1 VKQVLLPANNIK
13 NMNCNKCGNS
23 NTRCGCADSA
33 YTTPVTNTCL
43 PECKQ
48 RCSEYLNAACV
59 FITDGI
65 LDADLPPGTS
75 LEHIIQQLVLMITNP
90 ECTNTSSCNCPAG
103 GTLLVQTEG
112 IDNTSQTVL
121 NNLASYGMLIT
132 NISGGKVTYEAV
144 VNEAYVV
151 YVDLQHGNDATAQKY
166 NIVRPYLTFAAAY
179 AAAVS
184 GDTVVLNAGNYFI
197 GQVSLSNPDVNI
209 YCKPGVTF
217 TNSGFT
223 IGVSSSLRFYGY
235 AVFNVSNGTSIP
247 LNISSTGE
255 THDIFFQFDKIIGN
269 ANQAIYIKD
278 STSPSLKVLVEGNEI
293 TSTSTGNTHLVR
305 VDNSNNINAVININN
320 IISGAQRFIVRL
332 GGFSATTPMIG
343 NIILNCPIIEN
354 NGTQTTRACVYLDGV
369 LSTLANDGYKIIV
382 NSSIIRQTN
391 PTMTETGD
399 DIISSCV
406 WIDGGNNVYINGKL
420 EGNSCLAVC
429 NRGLG
434 ATPHYGTI
442 IFQGDMSSD
451 IECISSCVKQGNGN
465 GWHSIVVKD
474 SAIVSEGKSGK
485 FTVIDRPVVWNVSHG
500 GINGKLQF
508 INTRIYNKNVLTSAG
523 ASCIISSGNANK
535 RTFLYDTLM
544 VVDNTSAGCIETSI
558 IGENV
563 GMVNTRSNVV
573 LGANVNDI
581 YVGFLDIATLEIPE
595 Y

>member
-1 VKQVLLPANNIK
+1 
-13 NMNCNKCGNS
+13 MNCNKCGNS

-48 RCSEYLNAACV
+48 RCSEYVNAACV
-59 FITDGI
+59 FITNGI
-65 LDADLPPGTS
+65 LDANLPAGVS

-90 ECTNTSSCNCPAG
+90 ECSNTNSCNCPAG
-103 GTLLVQTEG
+103 GGVLLQTNST
-112 IDNTSQTVL
+112 DNLSQTVL
-121 NNLASYGMLIT
+121 DIISSHGIYIT
-132 NISGGKVTYEAV
+132 NLSGGKVEIEAIV
-144 VNEAYVV
+144 SENYTV
-151 YVDLQHGNDATAQKY
+151 YVDSLGDDVTAQKY
-166 NIVRPYLTFAAAY
+166 SLVRPFSTFAAAY

-184 GDTVVLNAGNYFI
+184 GDTVVLNAGTYI
-197 GQVSLSNPDVNI
+197 LGQVSLTKPDVNI

-217 TNSGFT
+217 TSTGFT
-223 IGVSSSLRFYGY
+223 ISASSNIRFYGY
-235 AVFNVSNGTSIP
+235 AVFNVLNGTTIP
-247 LNISSTGE
+247 LNISSTGA
-255 THDIFFQFDKIIGN
+255 THNIFFQFDKIMGN
-269 ANQAIYIKD
+269 ANQAIYVKD
-278 STSPSLKVLVEGNEI
+278 ISSPSLKVLVEGNEI

-305 VDNSNNINAVININN
+305 VDNSNNIDAMININN
-320 IISGAQRFIVRL
+320 IISGGQRFIVRF

-354 NGTQTTRACVYLDGV
+354 NGSQTTRACVYLDGV
-369 LSTLANDGYKIIV
+369 LSTEANDGYKIIV

-451 IECISSCVKQGNGN
+451 IECISSCVKLGNGN

-474 SAIVSEGKSGK
+474 AALVTQGLGASN
-485 FTVIDRPVVWNVSHG
+485 TVVDRPAVWNITHG
-500 GINGKLQF
+500 GDNGKLQF
-508 INTRIYNKNVLTSAG
+508 VNTRLYNKNALDLTG
-523 ASCIISSGNANK
+523 TCVISSGNKSN

-544 VVDNTSAGCIETSI
+544 VIDNSTIASI
-558 IGENV
+558 DSSNATEQV
-563 GMVNTRSNVV
+563 GMVNTR
-573 LGANVNDI
+573 ANSPLAANISDV
-581 YVGFLDIATLEIPE
+581 YVGFTLTAALEIPE

>member
-1 VKQVLLPANNIK
+1 
-13 NMNCNKCGNS
+13 MNCNKCGNS

-75 LEHIIQQLVLMITNP
+75 LEHVIQQLVLMITNP

-103 GTLLVQTEG
+103 GTLLVQTNSL
-112 IDNTSQTVL
+112 DNTSQTLL
-121 NNLASYGMLIT
+121 NNLASYGMSIT
-132 NISGGKVTYEAV
+132 NISGGKVEYEAI

-166 NIVRPYLTFAAAY
+166 NLVRPYLTFAAAY
-179 AAAVS
+179 AAAVA
-184 GDTVVLNAGNYFI
+184 GDTVVLNAGNYII
-197 GQVSLSNPDVNI
+197 GQISLTKTDVNI

-217 TNSGFT
+217 TSSGFT
-223 IGVSSSLRFYGY
+223 IGTSLNLRFYGY
-235 AVFNVSNGTSIP
+235 AVFNVLNGTSIP
-247 LNISSTGE
+247 LNISSTSA
-255 THDIFFQFDKIIGN
+255 THNIFFQFDKIMGN

-278 STSPSLKVLVEGNEI
+278 ISSPSLKVLVEGNEI

-305 VDNSNNINAVININN
+305 VDNSNNIDAMININN
-320 IISGAQRFIVRL
+320 IISGAQRYIVRF

-343 NIILNCPIIEN
+343 TIVLNCPIIEN
-354 NGTQTTRACVYLDGV
+354 NGSQTTRACVYLDGV
-369 LSTLANDGYKIIV
+369 LSTQANDGYKIIV

-451 IECISSCVKQGNGN
+451 IECISSCVKLGNGN

-474 SAIVSEGKSGK
+474 AALVTQGLGASN
-485 FTVIDRPVVWNVSHG
+485 TVVDRPAVWNITHG
-500 GINGKLQF
+500 GDNGKLQF
-508 INTRIYNKNVLTSAG
+508 VNTRLYNKNTLDLNGTCV
-523 ASCIISSGNANK
+523 ISSGNKAN

-544 VVDNTSAGCIETSI
+544 VIDNNTIASI
-558 IGENV
+558 DSSNVTESV
-563 GMVNTRSNVV
+563 GMVNTRANSP
-573 LGANVNDI
+573 LAANVSDI
-581 YVGFLDIATLEIPE
+581 YGGFILTAALEIPE